1 MGRMEMLSNRDVLR
15 EIETG
20 GLGDWRKLAQPLA
33 ARYRVA
39 DRVTAAVFVAAVAKA
54 AGDAGREPEL
64 RWGRGGVDVA
74 LCSVD
79 GATGER
85 GVTTADLELARIV
98 SDLAHEHGLTPVPG
112 EVAQVELGLDTADQ
126 SAVAPFWSALLTG
139 EPGHTVDDTVLDPT
153 DRVPNVWFQPTDPH
167 EPPRQRWHI
176 DLWLAPEV
184 ADARIAAAVAAGGTV
199 VDAANTPSY
208 TVLADPD
215 GNRVCV
221 CTALDRA

>member
-1 MGRMEMLSNRDVLR
+1 METLSNRDVLR
-15 EIETG
+15 ALDAR
-20 GLGDWRKLAQPLA
+20 LGDWRKLAQPIA
-33 ARYRVA
+33 TRFRVA

-54 AGDAGREPEL
+54 AGEAGREPEI

-74 LCSVD
+74 LCTVD

-85 GVTTADLELARIV
+85 GVTAADLELAAAV
-98 SDLAHEHGLTPVPG
+98 SEIARKHGLTAVPG
-112 EVAQVELGLDTADQ
+112 EVAQVELGLDAADR
-126 SAVAPFWSALLTG
+126 SALAPFWSALLTG
-139 EPGHTVDDTVLDPT
+139 EPGRLVDDTVLDPT
-153 DRVPNVWFQPTDPH
+153 DRVPNVWFQSTDPH
-167 EPPRQRWHI
+167 ETPRQRWHI
-176 DLWLAPEV
+176 DLWLAPEA

-199 VDAANTPSY
+199 VDASNAPSY